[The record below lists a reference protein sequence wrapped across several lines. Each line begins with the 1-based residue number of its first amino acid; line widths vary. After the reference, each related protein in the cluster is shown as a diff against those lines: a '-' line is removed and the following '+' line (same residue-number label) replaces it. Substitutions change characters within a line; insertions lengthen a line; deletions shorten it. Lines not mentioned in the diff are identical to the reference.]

1 MMVYSYMS
9 TERPVVTATLV
20 RSPKLAFQRT
30 ITFLIGLHA
39 AFGLFFVR
47 EAVDNT
53 GYIFAYIFW
62 AFWLPSFGYIIS
74 FGDEPIGLTCYA
86 LTQCFI
92 SLFVFCSALSVLSFY
107 VTLQDMCRDCQKE
120 FQDRDGVCVVAYPN
134 STIVIEQDDC
144 VTVQTLDV
152 LFIQNIYAGIVSIIG
167 LVTVYQAVAIQD
179 DKNVVVLHDVRV
191 EV

>member
-9 TERPVVTATLV
+9 TERPIVTATLV
-20 RSPKLAFQRT
+20 HSPKLAFQRT

-39 AFGLFFVR
+39 AFGLYFGCD
-47 EAVDNT
+47 AVNNP
-53 GYIFAYIFW
+53 GYLFAYIFW

-74 FGDEPIGLTCYA
+74 FGDEPIGLRCYA

-92 SLFVFCSALSVLSFY
+92 SLFVLCSVLSILSFY
-107 VTLQDMCRDCQKE
+107 VTLQDMCRDCQQE
-120 FQDRDGVCVVAYPN
+120 FQDRDGVCVIAYPN
-134 STIVIEQDDC
+134 STIVIEQEEC
-144 VTVQTLDV
+144 LTVENLY
-152 LFIQNIYAGIVSIIG
+152 IQSTQSIAAGIVAVTG
-167 LVTVYQAVAIQD
+167 LVTVYQAVAIED

>member
-39 AFGLFFVR
+39 AFGLYFAR
-47 EAVDNT
+47 DAVNNP
-53 GYIFAYIFW
+53 GYLFAYIFW

-92 SLFVFCSALSVLSFY
+92 SLFVFCNVLSILSFY
-107 VTLQDMCRDCQKE
+107 VTLQEMCKDCQRE
-120 FQDRDGVCVVAYPN
+120 FEDRDGVCVIAYPN
-134 STIVIEQDDC
+134 STIVIEQEEC
-144 VTVQTLDV
+144 LIVQNLDV
-152 LFIQNIYAGIVSIIG
+152 SFIQIIYAGIVAIIG